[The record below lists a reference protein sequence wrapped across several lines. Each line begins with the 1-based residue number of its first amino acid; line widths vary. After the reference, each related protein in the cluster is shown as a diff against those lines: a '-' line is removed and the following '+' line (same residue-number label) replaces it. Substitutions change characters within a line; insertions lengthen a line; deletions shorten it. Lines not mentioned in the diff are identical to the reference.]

1 MLDNDMIEF
10 LTYRNAMKSN
20 YRKGVHALR
29 CILNNRKQ
37 AETFAGSLGG
47 VSLVLGVSQPDGN
60 SEALRALLEGSAV
73 IDQATLTWL
82 KNWWPEQC
90 GSWDTLAAD
99 QGRCN
104 AIATDPFL
112 WERVGA
118 SPVGAGKILAGLV
131 GQDSRNFAAMQA
143 VASSAT
149 AMQAVAS
156 SATAMQA
163 VASSATAMQAV
174 ASSATAMQAVASSAT
189 AMQAVAVSPVAIA
202 AIYRSDVA
210 LSAVDSE
217 VSAAATFYGADSVAM
232 GKAVVILAG
241 LDPAGYADMSAVAAS
256 ATAMSAVAA
265 SATAMSAV
273 AASAT
278 AMSAVA
284 ASATAMSAVAAS
296 ATAMSAVAASATAMS
311 AVAASAT
318 AMSAVAANYVA
329 LVALYSNAEA
339 LSIAQGTTVG
349 AAALA
354 GAGSVATGKAA
365 VKLAGLDPDD
375 FADMAAVAAS
385 STAMAAVAASSTAM
399 AAVAASSTAM
409 AAVAA
414 SSTAMA
420 AVAASSTA
428 MAAVA
433 ASSTAMAAVAASAT
447 ARSALN
453 GASVARQALK
463 ASPLATELS
472 LVSSQG
478 QYWNNPGTK
487 AMKGLILATKAGNS
501 DNAFSITKIDSTST
515 GAGQN
520 TRNAAT
526 SGSTGYLDWYENY
539 PNYAWVMN
547 SITYYAYYTTTK
559 IKYIPC

>member
-99 QGRCN
+99 QGRCST
-104 AIATDPFL
+104 IATDPFL
-112 WERVGA
+112 WERVGV

-131 GQDSRNFAAMQA
+131 GQDSRNFA
-143 VASSAT
+143 
-149 AMQAVAS
+149 
-156 SATAMQA
+156 
-163 VASSATAMQAV
+163 
-174 ASSATAMQAVASSAT
+174 AMQAVASSAT

-265 SATAMSAV
+265 
-273 AASAT
+273 
-278 AMSAVA
+278 
-284 ASATAMSAVAAS
+284 
-296 ATAMSAVAASATAMS
+296 
-311 AVAASAT
+311 
-318 AMSAVAANYVA
+318 NYVA

-339 LSIAQGTTVG
+339 LSIAQGTKVG

-375 FADMAAVAAS
+375 FAD
-385 STAMAAVAASSTAM
+385 
-399 AAVAASSTAM
+399 
-409 AAVAA
+409 
-414 SSTAMA
+414 
-420 AVAASSTA
+420 

-478 QYWNNPGTK
+478 QYWDNPGTK

-501 DNAFSITKIDSTST
+501 DNTFSITKIDNTST
-515 GAGQN
+515 GASKQD
-520 TRNAAT
+520 RNAAV
-526 SGSTGYLDWYENY
+526 SGTTGYLDWYEKY
-539 PNYAWVMN
+539 PNYAWVTN

-559 IKYIPC
+559 VKYIPC

>member
-99 QGRCN
+99 QGRCST
-104 AIATDPFL
+104 IATDPFL
-112 WERVGA
+112 WERVGV

-131 GQDSRNFAAMQA
+131 GQDSRNFA
-143 VASSAT
+143 
-149 AMQAVAS
+149 
-156 SATAMQA
+156 
-163 VASSATAMQAV
+163 
-174 ASSATAMQAVASSAT
+174 AMQAVASSAT

-265 SATAMSAV
+265 
-273 AASAT
+273 
-278 AMSAVA
+278 
-284 ASATAMSAVAAS
+284 
-296 ATAMSAVAASATAMS
+296 
-311 AVAASAT
+311 
-318 AMSAVAANYVA
+318 NYVA

-385 STAMAAVAASSTAM
+385 STAMAAVAAS
-399 AAVAASSTAM
+399 
-409 AAVAA
+409 
-414 SSTAMA
+414 
-420 AVAASSTA
+420 
-428 MAAVA
+428 
-433 ASSTAMAAVAASAT
+433 AT

-453 GASVARQALK
+453 GSSVARQALK

>member
-174 ASSATAMQAVASSAT
+174 A
-189 AMQAVAVSPVAIA
+189 VSPVAIA

-273 AASAT
+273 AA
-278 AMSAVA
+278 
-284 ASATAMSAVAAS
+284 
-296 ATAMSAVAASATAMS
+296 
-311 AVAASAT
+311 
-318 AMSAVAANYVA
+318 NYVA

-375 FADMAAVAAS
+375 FAD
-385 STAMAAVAASSTAM
+385 
-399 AAVAASSTAM
+399 
-409 AAVAA
+409 
-414 SSTAMA
+414 
-420 AVAASSTA
+420 

>member
-99 QGRCN
+99 QGRCST
-104 AIATDPFL
+104 IATDPFL
-112 WERVGA
+112 WERVGV

-131 GQDSRNFAAMQA
+131 GQDSRNFA
-143 VASSAT
+143 
-149 AMQAVAS
+149 
-156 SATAMQA
+156 
-163 VASSATAMQAV
+163 AMQAV

-273 AASAT
+273 AA
-278 AMSAVA
+278 
-284 ASATAMSAVAAS
+284 
-296 ATAMSAVAASATAMS
+296 
-311 AVAASAT
+311 
-318 AMSAVAANYVA
+318 NYVA

-339 LSIAQGTTVG
+339 LSTAQGTTVG

-385 STAMAAVAASSTAM
+385 STAMAAVAAS
-399 AAVAASSTAM
+399 
-409 AAVAA
+409 
-414 SSTAMA
+414 
-420 AVAASSTA
+420 
-428 MAAVA
+428 
-433 ASSTAMAAVAASAT
+433 AT

-478 QYWNNPGTK
+478 QYWDNPGTK
-487 AMKGLILATKAGNS
+487 AMKGLILATKAGDS

-515 GAGQN
+515 GASQN

>member
-82 KNWWPEQC
+82 RNWWPEQC

-99 QGRCN
+99 QGRCST
-104 AIATDPFL
+104 IATDPFL
-112 WERVGA
+112 WERVGV

-163 VASSATAMQAV
+163 VAA
-174 ASSATAMQAVASSAT
+174 
-189 AMQAVAVSPVAIA
+189 SPVAIA

-241 LDPAGYADMSAVAAS
+241 LDPAGYAD
-256 ATAMSAVAA
+256 
-265 SATAMSAV
+265 
-273 AASAT
+273 
-278 AMSAVA
+278 
-284 ASATAMSAVAAS
+284 
-296 ATAMSAVAASATAMS
+296 MS

-385 STAMAAVAASSTAM
+385 STAMAAVAAS
-399 AAVAASSTAM
+399 
-409 AAVAA
+409 
-414 SSTAMA
+414 
-420 AVAASSTA
+420 
-428 MAAVA
+428 
-433 ASSTAMAAVAASAT
+433 AT
-447 ARSALN
+447 ARSALD
-453 GASVARQALK
+453 GSSVARQALK
-463 ASPLATELS
+463 ASPLATEIS

-478 QYWNNPGTK
+478 QYWDNPGTK

-515 GAGQN
+515 GASQN
-520 TRNAAT
+520 TRNAAK

>member
-99 QGRCN
+99 QGRCST
-104 AIATDPFL
+104 IATDPFL
-112 WERVGA
+112 WERVGV

-131 GQDSRNFAAMQA
+131 GQDSRNFA
-143 VASSAT
+143 
-149 AMQAVAS
+149 
-156 SATAMQA
+156 
-163 VASSATAMQAV
+163 
-174 ASSATAMQAVASSAT
+174 AMQAVASSAT

-265 SATAMSAV
+265 
-273 AASAT
+273 
-278 AMSAVA
+278 
-284 ASATAMSAVAAS
+284 
-296 ATAMSAVAASATAMS
+296 
-311 AVAASAT
+311 
-318 AMSAVAANYVA
+318 NYVA
-329 LVALYSNAEA
+329 LAALYSNAEA

-385 STAMAAVAASSTAM
+385 STAMAAVAAS
-399 AAVAASSTAM
+399 
-409 AAVAA
+409 
-414 SSTAMA
+414 
-420 AVAASSTA
+420 
-428 MAAVA
+428 
-433 ASSTAMAAVAASAT
+433 AT

-453 GASVARQALK
+453 GSSVARQALK

-478 QYWNNPGTK
+478 QYWDNPGTK

>member
-1 MLDNDMIEF
+1 
-10 LTYRNAMKSN
+10 
-20 YRKGVHALR
+20 
-29 CILNNRKQ
+29 
-37 AETFAGSLGG
+37 
-47 VSLVLGVSQPDGN
+47 
-60 SEALRALLEGSAV
+60 
-73 IDQATLTWL
+73 
-82 KNWWPEQC
+82 
-90 GSWDTLAAD
+90 
-99 QGRCN
+99 
-104 AIATDPFL
+104 
-112 WERVGA
+112 
-118 SPVGAGKILAGLV
+118 
-131 GQDSRNFAAMQA
+131 MQA

-149 AMQAVAS
+149 AMQAVA
-156 SATAMQA
+156 A
-163 VASSATAMQAV
+163 
-174 ASSATAMQAVASSAT
+174 
-189 AMQAVAVSPVAIA
+189 SPVAIA

-265 SATAMSAV
+265 
-273 AASAT
+273 
-278 AMSAVA
+278 
-284 ASATAMSAVAAS
+284 
-296 ATAMSAVAASATAMS
+296 
-311 AVAASAT
+311 
-318 AMSAVAANYVA
+318 NYVA
-329 LVALYSNAEA
+329 LAALYSNAEA

-385 STAMAAVAASSTAM
+385 STAMAAVAAS
-399 AAVAASSTAM
+399 
-409 AAVAA
+409 
-414 SSTAMA
+414 
-420 AVAASSTA
+420 
-428 MAAVA
+428 
-433 ASSTAMAAVAASAT
+433 AT

-453 GASVARQALK
+453 GSSVARQALK

>member
-112 WERVGA
+112 WERVGV

-143 VASSAT
+143 VASSTT

-156 SATAMQA
+156 ST
-163 VASSATAMQAV
+163 
-174 ASSATAMQAVASSAT
+174 T

-241 LDPAGYADMSAVAAS
+241 LDPAGYAD
-256 ATAMSAVAA
+256 
-265 SATAMSAV
+265 
-273 AASAT
+273 
-278 AMSAVA
+278 
-284 ASATAMSAVAAS
+284 
-296 ATAMSAVAASATAMS
+296 MS

-385 STAMAAVAASSTAM
+385 STAMAAVAAS
-399 AAVAASSTAM
+399 
-409 AAVAA
+409 
-414 SSTAMA
+414 
-420 AVAASSTA
+420 
-428 MAAVA
+428 
-433 ASSTAMAAVAASAT
+433 AT

-478 QYWNNPGTK
+478 QYWDNPGTK

-515 GAGQN
+515 GASQN

>member
-47 VSLVLGVSQPDGN
+47 VSVVLGVSQPDGN
-60 SEALRALLEGSAV
+60 SEALRALLEGSTV

-99 QGRCN
+99 QGRCST
-104 AIATDPFL
+104 IATDPFL
-112 WERVGA
+112 WERVGV

-131 GQDSRNFAAMQA
+131 GQDSHNFAAMQA

-163 VASSATAMQAV
+163 VAA
-174 ASSATAMQAVASSAT
+174 
-189 AMQAVAVSPVAIA
+189 SPVAIA

-284 ASATAMSAVAAS
+284 A
-296 ATAMSAVAASATAMS
+296 
-311 AVAASAT
+311 
-318 AMSAVAANYVA
+318 NYVA
-329 LVALYSNAEA
+329 LAALYSNAEA
-339 LSIAQGTTVG
+339 LSTAQGTTVG

-385 STAMAAVAASSTAM
+385 STAMAAVAAS
-399 AAVAASSTAM
+399 
-409 AAVAA
+409 
-414 SSTAMA
+414 
-420 AVAASSTA
+420 
-428 MAAVA
+428 
-433 ASSTAMAAVAASAT
+433 AT

-453 GASVARQALK
+453 GSSVARQALK

-478 QYWNNPGTK
+478 QYWDNPGTK

-515 GAGQN
+515 GASQN
-520 TRNAAT
+520 TRNAAA
-526 SGSTGYLDWYENY
+526 SGSTGYLDWYEKY

>member
-47 VSLVLGVSQPDGN
+47 VSVVLGVSQPDGN

-99 QGRCN
+99 QGRCST
-104 AIATDPFL
+104 IATDPFL
-112 WERVGA
+112 WERVGV

-131 GQDSRNFAAMQA
+131 GQDSRNFA
-143 VASSAT
+143 
-149 AMQAVAS
+149 
-156 SATAMQA
+156 
-163 VASSATAMQAV
+163 
-174 ASSATAMQAVASSAT
+174 AMQAVASSAT

-265 SATAMSAV
+265 
-273 AASAT
+273 
-278 AMSAVA
+278 
-284 ASATAMSAVAAS
+284 
-296 ATAMSAVAASATAMS
+296 
-311 AVAASAT
+311 
-318 AMSAVAANYVA
+318 NYVA

-385 STAMAAVAASSTAM
+385 STAMAAVAAS
-399 AAVAASSTAM
+399 
-409 AAVAA
+409 
-414 SSTAMA
+414 
-420 AVAASSTA
+420 
-428 MAAVA
+428 
-433 ASSTAMAAVAASAT
+433 AT

-478 QYWNNPGTK
+478 QYWDNPGTK

>member
-47 VSLVLGVSQPDGN
+47 VSVVLGVSQPDGN

-82 KNWWPEQC
+82 GNWWPEQC
-90 GSWDTLAAD
+90 DSWDTVAAD

-104 AIATDPFL
+104 TIATDKLL
-112 WERVGA
+112 WRGVGA

-131 GQDSRNFAAMQA
+131 GQDSHNFAAMQA

-149 AMQAVAS
+149 AMQAVA
-156 SATAMQA
+156 A
-163 VASSATAMQAV
+163 
-174 ASSATAMQAVASSAT
+174 
-189 AMQAVAVSPVAIA
+189 SPVAIA

-265 SATAMSAV
+265 
-273 AASAT
+273 
-278 AMSAVA
+278 
-284 ASATAMSAVAAS
+284 
-296 ATAMSAVAASATAMS
+296 
-311 AVAASAT
+311 
-318 AMSAVAANYVA
+318 NYVA

-339 LSIAQGTTVG
+339 LSTAQGTTVG

-365 VKLAGLDPDD
+365 AKLAGLDPDD

-385 STAMAAVAASSTAM
+385 STAMAAVAAS
-399 AAVAASSTAM
+399 
-409 AAVAA
+409 
-414 SSTAMA
+414 
-420 AVAASSTA
+420 
-428 MAAVA
+428 
-433 ASSTAMAAVAASAT
+433 AT

-453 GASVARQALK
+453 GSSVARQALK

-478 QYWNNPGTK
+478 QYWDNPGTK

-515 GAGQN
+515 GASQN

>member
-99 QGRCN
+99 QGRCST
-104 AIATDPFL
+104 IATDPFL

-131 GQDSRNFAAMQA
+131 GQDSRNFA
-143 VASSAT
+143 
-149 AMQAVAS
+149 
-156 SATAMQA
+156 
-163 VASSATAMQAV
+163 
-174 ASSATAMQAVASSAT
+174 AMQAVASSAT

-265 SATAMSAV
+265 
-273 AASAT
+273 
-278 AMSAVA
+278 
-284 ASATAMSAVAAS
+284 
-296 ATAMSAVAASATAMS
+296 
-311 AVAASAT
+311 
-318 AMSAVAANYVA
+318 NYVA

-339 LSIAQGTTVG
+339 LSTAQGTTVG

-385 STAMAAVAASSTAM
+385 STAMAAVAAS
-399 AAVAASSTAM
+399 
-409 AAVAA
+409 
-414 SSTAMA
+414 
-420 AVAASSTA
+420 
-428 MAAVA
+428 
-433 ASSTAMAAVAASAT
+433 AT
-447 ARSALN
+447 ARSAIA
-453 GASVARQALK
+453 GSSAAREELK
-463 ASPLATELS
+463 KSPLIVEKTGIIPS
-472 LVSSQG
+472 GST
-478 QYWNNPGTK
+478 YWNSTGITLTSI
-487 AMKGLILATKAGNS
+487 KGVLIATSAGNS
-501 DNAFSITKIDSTST
+501 DNALTILAIDDATLT
-515 GAGQN
+515 TDEQ
-520 TRNAAT
+520 TRNAAPKNN
-526 SGSTGYLDWYENY
+526 SGYLSWIDSQ
-539 PNYAWVMN
+539 PNYLWVRQKIRMA
-547 SITYYAYYTTTK
+547 AYYTSTK
-559 IKYIPC
+559 VKYIPC

>member
-99 QGRCN
+99 QGRCST
-104 AIATDPFL
+104 IATDPFL
-112 WERVGA
+112 WERVGV

-131 GQDSRNFAAMQA
+131 GQDSRNFA
-143 VASSAT
+143 
-149 AMQAVAS
+149 
-156 SATAMQA
+156 
-163 VASSATAMQAV
+163 AMQAV

-241 LDPAGYADMSAVAAS
+241 LDPAGYAD
-256 ATAMSAVAA
+256 
-265 SATAMSAV
+265 
-273 AASAT
+273 
-278 AMSAVA
+278 
-284 ASATAMSAVAAS
+284 
-296 ATAMSAVAASATAMS
+296 MS

-414 SSTAMA
+414 S
-420 AVAASSTA
+420 
-428 MAAVA
+428 
-433 ASSTAMAAVAASAT
+433 AT
-447 ARSALN
+447 ARSAIA
-453 GASVARQALK
+453 GSSAAREELK
-463 ASPLATELS
+463 KSPLIVEKTGIIPS
-472 LVSSQG
+472 GST
-478 QYWNNPGTK
+478 YWNSTGITLTSI
-487 AMKGLILATKAGNS
+487 KGVLIATSAGNS
-501 DNAFSITKIDSTST
+501 DNALTILAIDDATLT
-515 GAGQN
+515 TDEQ
-520 TRNAAT
+520 TRNAAPKN
-526 SGSTGYLDWYENY
+526 SSGYLSWIDSQ
-539 PNYAWVMN
+539 PNYLWVRQKIRMA
-547 SITYYAYYTTTK
+547 AYYTSTK
-559 IKYIPC
+559 VKYIPC

>member
-99 QGRCN
+99 QGRCST
-104 AIATDPFL
+104 IATDPFL
-112 WERVGA
+112 WERVGV

-143 VASSAT
+143 VAA
-149 AMQAVAS
+149 
-156 SATAMQA
+156 
-163 VASSATAMQAV
+163 
-174 ASSATAMQAVASSAT
+174 
-189 AMQAVAVSPVAIA
+189 SPVAIA

-241 LDPAGYADMSAVAAS
+241 LDPAGYADMSAVAA
-256 ATAMSAVAA
+256 
-265 SATAMSAV
+265 
-273 AASAT
+273 
-278 AMSAVA
+278 
-284 ASATAMSAVAAS
+284 
-296 ATAMSAVAASATAMS
+296 
-311 AVAASAT
+311 
-318 AMSAVAANYVA
+318 NYVA

-339 LSIAQGTTVG
+339 LSTAQGTTVG

-385 STAMAAVAASSTAM
+385 STAMAAVAAS
-399 AAVAASSTAM
+399 
-409 AAVAA
+409 
-414 SSTAMA
+414 
-420 AVAASSTA
+420 
-428 MAAVA
+428 
-433 ASSTAMAAVAASAT
+433 AT
-447 ARSALN
+447 ARSTLN

-463 ASPLATELS
+463 ASPLVTELS

-478 QYWNNPGTK
+478 QYWDNPGTK

-515 GAGQN
+515 GASQN

>member
-47 VSLVLGVSQPDGN
+47 VSVVLGVSQPDGN

-99 QGRCN
+99 QGRCS

-112 WERVGA
+112 WERVGV

-131 GQDSRNFAAMQA
+131 GQDSQNFAAMQA

-149 AMQAVAS
+149 AMQAVA
-156 SATAMQA
+156 T
-163 VASSATAMQAV
+163 
-174 ASSATAMQAVASSAT
+174 
-189 AMQAVAVSPVAIA
+189 SPVAIA

-265 SATAMSAV
+265 
-273 AASAT
+273 
-278 AMSAVA
+278 
-284 ASATAMSAVAAS
+284 
-296 ATAMSAVAASATAMS
+296 
-311 AVAASAT
+311 
-318 AMSAVAANYVA
+318 NYVA
-329 LVALYSNAEA
+329 LAALYSNAEA
-339 LSIAQGTTVG
+339 LSTAQGTTVG

-385 STAMAAVAASSTAM
+385 STAMAAVAAS
-399 AAVAASSTAM
+399 
-409 AAVAA
+409 
-414 SSTAMA
+414 
-420 AVAASSTA
+420 
-428 MAAVA
+428 
-433 ASSTAMAAVAASAT
+433 AT

-478 QYWNNPGTK
+478 QYWDNPGTK

>member
-99 QGRCN
+99 QGRCST
-104 AIATDPFL
+104 IATDPFL
-112 WERVGA
+112 WERVGV

-131 GQDSRNFAAMQA
+131 GQDSRNFA
-143 VASSAT
+143 
-149 AMQAVAS
+149 
-156 SATAMQA
+156 AMQA

-265 SATAMSAV
+265 
-273 AASAT
+273 
-278 AMSAVA
+278 
-284 ASATAMSAVAAS
+284 
-296 ATAMSAVAASATAMS
+296 
-311 AVAASAT
+311 
-318 AMSAVAANYVA
+318 NYVA

-399 AAVAASSTAM
+399 AAVAAS
-409 AAVAA
+409 
-414 SSTAMA
+414 
-420 AVAASSTA
+420 
-428 MAAVA
+428 
-433 ASSTAMAAVAASAT
+433 AT

-478 QYWNNPGTK
+478 QYWDNPGTK

-515 GAGQN
+515 GASQN
-520 TRNAAT
+520 TRNAAK

-539 PNYAWVMN
+539 PTYAWAMN

>member
-99 QGRCN
+99 QGRCST
-104 AIATDPFL
+104 IATDLFL
-112 WERVGA
+112 WERVGV

-131 GQDSRNFAAMQA
+131 GQDSRNFA
-143 VASSAT
+143 
-149 AMQAVAS
+149 
-156 SATAMQA
+156 
-163 VASSATAMQAV
+163 
-174 ASSATAMQAVASSAT
+174 AMQAVASSAT

-241 LDPAGYADMSAVAAS
+241 LDPAGYAD
-256 ATAMSAVAA
+256 
-265 SATAMSAV
+265 
-273 AASAT
+273 
-278 AMSAVA
+278 
-284 ASATAMSAVAAS
+284 
-296 ATAMSAVAASATAMS
+296 MS

-399 AAVAASSTAM
+399 AAVAAS
-409 AAVAA
+409 
-414 SSTAMA
+414 
-420 AVAASSTA
+420 
-428 MAAVA
+428 
-433 ASSTAMAAVAASAT
+433 AT

-453 GASVARQALK
+453 GSSVARQALK

-478 QYWNNPGTK
+478 QYWDNPGTK

>member
-47 VSLVLGVSQPDGN
+47 VSVVLGVSQPDGN

-82 KNWWPEQC
+82 KNWWPEEC

-99 QGRCN
+99 QGRCST
-104 AIATDPFL
+104 IATDPFL
-112 WERVGA
+112 WERVGV

-131 GQDSRNFAAMQA
+131 GQDSHNFAAMQA

-149 AMQAVAS
+149 AMQAVA
-156 SATAMQA
+156 A
-163 VASSATAMQAV
+163 
-174 ASSATAMQAVASSAT
+174 
-189 AMQAVAVSPVAIA
+189 SPVAIA

-265 SATAMSAV
+265 
-273 AASAT
+273 
-278 AMSAVA
+278 
-284 ASATAMSAVAAS
+284 
-296 ATAMSAVAASATAMS
+296 
-311 AVAASAT
+311 
-318 AMSAVAANYVA
+318 NYVA
-329 LVALYSNAEA
+329 LAALYSNAEA
-339 LSIAQGTTVG
+339 LSTAQGTTVG

-385 STAMAAVAASSTAM
+385 STAMAAVAASTTALDVLYAKKKRM
-399 AAVAASSTAM
+399 SGGGKS
-409 AAVAA
+409 
-414 SSTAMA
+414 
-420 AVAASSTA
+420 
-428 MAAVA
+428 
-433 ASSTAMAAVAASAT
+433 
-447 ARSALN
+447 
-453 GASVARQALK
+453 
-463 ASPLATELS
+463 LS
-472 LVSSQG
+472 G
-478 QYWNNPGTK
+478 K
-487 AMKGLILATKAGNS
+487 FIILEISNQ
-501 DNAFSITKIDSTST
+501 NAFNVGKY
-515 GAGQN
+515 GY
-520 TRNAAT
+520 AT
-526 SGSTGYLDWYENY
+526 LSDGSQPDWGNY
-539 PNYAWVMN
+539 
-547 SITYYAYYTTTK
+547 IGKYAYFKQYKMYAT
-559 IKYIPC
+559 YIRNDTDSDDWIDYFQVS

>member
-47 VSLVLGVSQPDGN
+47 VSVVLGVSQPDGN
-60 SEALRALLEGSAV
+60 SEALRALLESSTV
-73 IDQATLTWL
+73 IDQAALTWL
-82 KNWWPEQC
+82 GNWWPEQC
-90 GSWDTLAAD
+90 DSWDTVAAD

-104 AIATDPFL
+104 TIATDKLL
-112 WERVGA
+112 WRGVGA

-131 GQDSRNFAAMQA
+131 GQDSHNFAAMQA

-149 AMQAVAS
+149 AMQAVA
-156 SATAMQA
+156 A
-163 VASSATAMQAV
+163 
-174 ASSATAMQAVASSAT
+174 
-189 AMQAVAVSPVAIA
+189 SPVAIA

-265 SATAMSAV
+265 
-273 AASAT
+273 
-278 AMSAVA
+278 
-284 ASATAMSAVAAS
+284 
-296 ATAMSAVAASATAMS
+296 
-311 AVAASAT
+311 
-318 AMSAVAANYVA
+318 NYVA

-339 LSIAQGTTVG
+339 LSTAQGTTVG

-385 STAMAAVAASSTAM
+385 STAMAAVAAS
-399 AAVAASSTAM
+399 
-409 AAVAA
+409 
-414 SSTAMA
+414 
-420 AVAASSTA
+420 
-428 MAAVA
+428 
-433 ASSTAMAAVAASAT
+433 AT

-478 QYWNNPGTK
+478 QYWDNPGTK

-515 GAGQN
+515 GADKN

>member
-99 QGRCN
+99 QGRCST
-104 AIATDPFL
+104 IATDPFL
-112 WERVGA
+112 WERVGV

-149 AMQAVAS
+149 AMQAVA
-156 SATAMQA
+156 A
-163 VASSATAMQAV
+163 
-174 ASSATAMQAVASSAT
+174 
-189 AMQAVAVSPVAIA
+189 SPVAIA

-265 SATAMSAV
+265 
-273 AASAT
+273 
-278 AMSAVA
+278 
-284 ASATAMSAVAAS
+284 
-296 ATAMSAVAASATAMS
+296 
-311 AVAASAT
+311 
-318 AMSAVAANYVA
+318 NYVA

-339 LSIAQGTTVG
+339 LSTAQGTTVG

-385 STAMAAVAASSTAM
+385 STAMAAVAAS
-399 AAVAASSTAM
+399 
-409 AAVAA
+409 
-414 SSTAMA
+414 
-420 AVAASSTA
+420 
-428 MAAVA
+428 
-433 ASSTAMAAVAASAT
+433 AT

-453 GASVARQALK
+453 GSSVARQALK

-478 QYWNNPGTK
+478 QYWDNPGTK

-515 GAGQN
+515 GASQN

>member
-99 QGRCN
+99 QGRCST
-104 AIATDPFL
+104 IATDPFL
-112 WERVGA
+112 WERVGV

-131 GQDSRNFAAMQA
+131 GQDSRNFA
-143 VASSAT
+143 
-149 AMQAVAS
+149 
-156 SATAMQA
+156 
-163 VASSATAMQAV
+163 
-174 ASSATAMQAVASSAT
+174 AMQAVASSAT

-241 LDPAGYADMSAVAAS
+241 LDPAGYADMSAVAA
-256 ATAMSAVAA
+256 
-265 SATAMSAV
+265 
-273 AASAT
+273 
-278 AMSAVA
+278 
-284 ASATAMSAVAAS
+284 
-296 ATAMSAVAASATAMS
+296 
-311 AVAASAT
+311 
-318 AMSAVAANYVA
+318 NYVA

-375 FADMAAVAAS
+375 FVD
-385 STAMAAVAASSTAM
+385 
-399 AAVAASSTAM
+399 
-409 AAVAA
+409 
-414 SSTAMA
+414 
-420 AVAASSTA
+420 

-453 GASVARQALK
+453 GSSVAREKLK
-463 ASPLATELS
+463 ASPLATEVS

-478 QYWNNPGTK
+478 QYWDSPGTK
-487 AMKGLILATKAGNS
+487 AMKGLILATKVGNS
-501 DNAFSITKIDSTST
+501 DNAFSITKIDNTST
-515 GAGQN
+515 GAGQRD
-520 TRNAAT
+520 RNAAV
-526 SGSTGYLDWYENY
+526 SGTTGYLDWYEKY
-539 PNYAWVMN
+539 PNYAWVTN

-559 IKYIPC
+559 VKYIPC

>member
-82 KNWWPEQC
+82 RNWWPEQC

-112 WERVGA
+112 WERVGV

-131 GQDSRNFAAMQA
+131 GQDSRNFA
-143 VASSAT
+143 
-149 AMQAVAS
+149 
-156 SATAMQA
+156 
-163 VASSATAMQAV
+163 
-174 ASSATAMQAVASSAT
+174 AMQAVASSAT

-241 LDPAGYADMSAVAAS
+241 LDPAGYADMSAVAA
-256 ATAMSAVAA
+256 
-265 SATAMSAV
+265 
-273 AASAT
+273 
-278 AMSAVA
+278 
-284 ASATAMSAVAAS
+284 
-296 ATAMSAVAASATAMS
+296 
-311 AVAASAT
+311 
-318 AMSAVAANYVA
+318 NYVA

-339 LSIAQGTTVG
+339 LSTAQGTTVG

-385 STAMAAVAASSTAM
+385 STAMAAVAAS
-399 AAVAASSTAM
+399 
-409 AAVAA
+409 
-414 SSTAMA
+414 
-420 AVAASSTA
+420 
-428 MAAVA
+428 
-433 ASSTAMAAVAASAT
+433 AT

-453 GASVARQALK
+453 GSSVARQALK

-478 QYWNNPGTK
+478 QYWDNPGTK

>member
-47 VSLVLGVSQPDGN
+47 VSVVLGVSQPDGN

-99 QGRCN
+99 QGRCST
-104 AIATDPFL
+104 IATDPFL
-112 WERVGA
+112 WERVGV

-131 GQDSRNFAAMQA
+131 GQDSRNFA
-143 VASSAT
+143 
-149 AMQAVAS
+149 
-156 SATAMQA
+156 
-163 VASSATAMQAV
+163 
-174 ASSATAMQAVASSAT
+174 AMQAVASSAT

-241 LDPAGYADMSAVAAS
+241 LDPAGYAD
-256 ATAMSAVAA
+256 
-265 SATAMSAV
+265 
-273 AASAT
+273 
-278 AMSAVA
+278 
-284 ASATAMSAVAAS
+284 
-296 ATAMSAVAASATAMS
+296 MSAVAASATAMS

-399 AAVAASSTAM
+399 AAVAAS
-409 AAVAA
+409 
-414 SSTAMA
+414 
-420 AVAASSTA
+420 
-428 MAAVA
+428 
-433 ASSTAMAAVAASAT
+433 AT

-478 QYWNNPGTK
+478 QYWDNPGTK

>member
-82 KNWWPEQC
+82 RNWWPEQC

-99 QGRCN
+99 QGRCST
-104 AIATDPFL
+104 IATDPFL
-112 WERVGA
+112 WERVGV

-131 GQDSRNFAAMQA
+131 GQDSRNFA
-143 VASSAT
+143 
-149 AMQAVAS
+149 
-156 SATAMQA
+156 
-163 VASSATAMQAV
+163 
-174 ASSATAMQAVASSAT
+174 AMQAVASSAT

-241 LDPAGYADMSAVAAS
+241 LDPAGYAD
-256 ATAMSAVAA
+256 
-265 SATAMSAV
+265 
-273 AASAT
+273 
-278 AMSAVA
+278 
-284 ASATAMSAVAAS
+284 
-296 ATAMSAVAASATAMS
+296 MS

-399 AAVAASSTAM
+399 AAVAAS
-409 AAVAA
+409 
-414 SSTAMA
+414 
-420 AVAASSTA
+420 
-428 MAAVA
+428 
-433 ASSTAMAAVAASAT
+433 AT
-447 ARSALN
+447 ARSAIA
-453 GASVARQALK
+453 GSSAAREELK
-463 ASPLATELS
+463 KSPLIVEKTGIIPS
-472 LVSSQG
+472 GST
-478 QYWNNPGTK
+478 YWNSTGITLTSI
-487 AMKGLILATKAGNS
+487 KGVLIATSAGNS
-501 DNAFSITKIDSTST
+501 DNALTILAIDDATLT
-515 GAGQN
+515 TDEQ
-520 TRNAAT
+520 TRNAAPKN
-526 SGSTGYLDWYENY
+526 SSGYLSWIDSQ
-539 PNYAWVMN
+539 PNYLWVRQKIRMA
-547 SITYYAYYTTTK
+547 AYYTSTK
-559 IKYIPC
+559 VKYIPC

>member
-112 WERVGA
+112 WERVGV

-131 GQDSRNFAAMQA
+131 GQDSRNFA
-143 VASSAT
+143 

-265 SATAMSAV
+265 
-273 AASAT
+273 
-278 AMSAVA
+278 
-284 ASATAMSAVAAS
+284 
-296 ATAMSAVAASATAMS
+296 
-311 AVAASAT
+311 
-318 AMSAVAANYVA
+318 NYVA

-339 LSIAQGTTVG
+339 LSTAQGTTVG

-385 STAMAAVAASSTAM
+385 STAMAAVAAS
-399 AAVAASSTAM
+399 
-409 AAVAA
+409 
-414 SSTAMA
+414 
-420 AVAASSTA
+420 
-428 MAAVA
+428 
-433 ASSTAMAAVAASAT
+433 AT

-453 GASVARQALK
+453 GSSVARQALK

>member
-82 KNWWPEQC
+82 KNWWPEEC

-99 QGRCN
+99 QGRCST
-104 AIATDPFL
+104 IATDPFL

-149 AMQAVAS
+149 AMQAVA
-156 SATAMQA
+156 A
-163 VASSATAMQAV
+163 
-174 ASSATAMQAVASSAT
+174 
-189 AMQAVAVSPVAIA
+189 SPVAIA

-217 VSAAATFYGADSVAM
+217 VSAAAAFYGADSVAI

-265 SATAMSAV
+265 
-273 AASAT
+273 
-278 AMSAVA
+278 
-284 ASATAMSAVAAS
+284 
-296 ATAMSAVAASATAMS
+296 
-311 AVAASAT
+311 
-318 AMSAVAANYVA
+318 NYVA
-329 LVALYSNAEA
+329 LAALYSNAEA
-339 LSIAQGTTVG
+339 LSTAQGTTVG

-385 STAMAAVAASSTAM
+385 STAMAAVAAS
-399 AAVAASSTAM
+399 
-409 AAVAA
+409 
-414 SSTAMA
+414 
-420 AVAASSTA
+420 
-428 MAAVA
+428 
-433 ASSTAMAAVAASAT
+433 AT

-453 GASVARQALK
+453 GSSAARQALK

-478 QYWNNPGTK
+478 QYWDNPGTK

-515 GAGQN
+515 GASQN
-520 TRNAAT
+520 TRNAAK

>member
-149 AMQAVAS
+149 AMQAVA
-156 SATAMQA
+156 
-163 VASSATAMQAV
+163 
-174 ASSATAMQAVASSAT
+174 
-189 AMQAVAVSPVAIA
+189 VSPVAIA

-217 VSAAATFYGADSVAM
+217 ASAAATFYGADSVAI

-241 LDPAGYADMSAVAAS
+241 LDPAGYAD
-256 ATAMSAVAA
+256 
-265 SATAMSAV
+265 
-273 AASAT
+273 
-278 AMSAVA
+278 
-284 ASATAMSAVAAS
+284 
-296 ATAMSAVAASATAMS
+296 MS

-385 STAMAAVAASSTAM
+385 STAMAAVAAS
-399 AAVAASSTAM
+399 
-409 AAVAA
+409 
-414 SSTAMA
+414 
-420 AVAASSTA
+420 
-428 MAAVA
+428 
-433 ASSTAMAAVAASAT
+433 AT

-478 QYWNNPGTK
+478 QYWDNPGTK

-515 GAGQN
+515 GASQN

-547 SITYYAYYTTTK
+547 NITYYAYYTTTK

>member
-47 VSLVLGVSQPDGN
+47 VSVVLGVSQPDGN

-99 QGRCN
+99 QDRCN
-104 AIATDPFL
+104 TIATDPFL
-112 WERVGA
+112 WERVGV

-131 GQDSRNFAAMQA
+131 GQDSRNFA
-143 VASSAT
+143 
-149 AMQAVAS
+149 
-156 SATAMQA
+156 
-163 VASSATAMQAV
+163 
-174 ASSATAMQAVASSAT
+174 AMQAVASSAT

-265 SATAMSAV
+265 
-273 AASAT
+273 
-278 AMSAVA
+278 
-284 ASATAMSAVAAS
+284 
-296 ATAMSAVAASATAMS
+296 
-311 AVAASAT
+311 
-318 AMSAVAANYVA
+318 NYVA
-329 LVALYSNAEA
+329 LVALYSNTEA

-385 STAMAAVAASSTAM
+385 STAMAAVAAS
-399 AAVAASSTAM
+399 
-409 AAVAA
+409 
-414 SSTAMA
+414 
-420 AVAASSTA
+420 
-428 MAAVA
+428 
-433 ASSTAMAAVAASAT
+433 AT

-453 GASVARQALK
+453 GSSVARQALK

-478 QYWNNPGTK
+478 QYWDNPGTK

>member
-99 QGRCN
+99 QGRCST
-104 AIATDPFL
+104 IATDPFL
-112 WERVGA
+112 WERVGV

-149 AMQAVAS
+149 AMQAVA
-156 SATAMQA
+156 A
-163 VASSATAMQAV
+163 
-174 ASSATAMQAVASSAT
+174 
-189 AMQAVAVSPVAIA
+189 SPVAIA

-241 LDPAGYADMSAVAAS
+241 LDPAGYAD
-256 ATAMSAVAA
+256 
-265 SATAMSAV
+265 
-273 AASAT
+273 
-278 AMSAVA
+278 
-284 ASATAMSAVAAS
+284 
-296 ATAMSAVAASATAMS
+296 MS

-385 STAMAAVAASSTAM
+385 STAMAAVAAS
-399 AAVAASSTAM
+399 
-409 AAVAA
+409 
-414 SSTAMA
+414 
-420 AVAASSTA
+420 
-428 MAAVA
+428 
-433 ASSTAMAAVAASAT
+433 AT

-478 QYWNNPGTK
+478 QYWDNPGTK

-515 GAGQN
+515 GARQN

>member
-99 QGRCN
+99 QGRCST
-104 AIATDPFL
+104 IATDPFL
-112 WERVGA
+112 WERVGV

-149 AMQAVAS
+149 AMQAVA
-156 SATAMQA
+156 A
-163 VASSATAMQAV
+163 
-174 ASSATAMQAVASSAT
+174 
-189 AMQAVAVSPVAIA
+189 SPVAIA

-265 SATAMSAV
+265 
-273 AASAT
+273 
-278 AMSAVA
+278 
-284 ASATAMSAVAAS
+284 
-296 ATAMSAVAASATAMS
+296 
-311 AVAASAT
+311 
-318 AMSAVAANYVA
+318 NYVA
-329 LVALYSNAEA
+329 LAALYSNAEA
-339 LSIAQGTTVG
+339 LSTAQGTTVG

-365 VKLAGLDPDD
+365 AKLAGLDPDD

-385 STAMAAVAASSTAM
+385 STAMAAVAAS
-399 AAVAASSTAM
+399 
-409 AAVAA
+409 
-414 SSTAMA
+414 
-420 AVAASSTA
+420 
-428 MAAVA
+428 
-433 ASSTAMAAVAASAT
+433 AT

-453 GASVARQALK
+453 GSGVARQALK

-478 QYWNNPGTK
+478 QYWDNPGTK
-487 AMKGLILATKAGNS
+487 AMKGLILATKAGNG

-515 GAGQN
+515 GASQN
-520 TRNAAT
+520 TRNAAA
-526 SGSTGYLDWYENY
+526 SGSTGYLDWYEKY

>member
-47 VSLVLGVSQPDGN
+47 VSVVLGVSQPDGN

-99 QGRCN
+99 QGRCST
-104 AIATDPFL
+104 IATDPFL
-112 WERVGA
+112 WERVGV

-131 GQDSRNFAAMQA
+131 GQDSHNFAAMQA

-149 AMQAVAS
+149 AMQAVA
-156 SATAMQA
+156 A
-163 VASSATAMQAV
+163 
-174 ASSATAMQAVASSAT
+174 
-189 AMQAVAVSPVAIA
+189 SPVAIA

-265 SATAMSAV
+265 
-273 AASAT
+273 
-278 AMSAVA
+278 
-284 ASATAMSAVAAS
+284 
-296 ATAMSAVAASATAMS
+296 
-311 AVAASAT
+311 
-318 AMSAVAANYVA
+318 NYVA

-339 LSIAQGTTVG
+339 LSTAQGTTVG

-385 STAMAAVAASSTAM
+385 STAMAAVAAS
-399 AAVAASSTAM
+399 
-409 AAVAA
+409 
-414 SSTAMA
+414 
-420 AVAASSTA
+420 
-428 MAAVA
+428 
-433 ASSTAMAAVAASAT
+433 AT

-453 GASVARQALK
+453 GSSVARQALK

-478 QYWNNPGTK
+478 QYWDNPGTK

-515 GAGQN
+515 GASQN

>member
-90 GSWDTLAAD
+90 DSWDTVAAD

-104 AIATDPFL
+104 TIATDKLL
-112 WERVGA
+112 WRGVGA

-131 GQDSRNFAAMQA
+131 GQDSHNFAAMQA

-149 AMQAVAS
+149 AMQAVA
-156 SATAMQA
+156 A
-163 VASSATAMQAV
+163 
-174 ASSATAMQAVASSAT
+174 
-189 AMQAVAVSPVAIA
+189 SPVAIA

-265 SATAMSAV
+265 
-273 AASAT
+273 
-278 AMSAVA
+278 
-284 ASATAMSAVAAS
+284 
-296 ATAMSAVAASATAMS
+296 
-311 AVAASAT
+311 
-318 AMSAVAANYVA
+318 NYVA
-329 LVALYSNAEA
+329 LAALYSNAEA
-339 LSIAQGTTVG
+339 LSTAQGTTVG

-385 STAMAAVAASSTAM
+385 STAMAAVAAS
-399 AAVAASSTAM
+399 
-409 AAVAA
+409 
-414 SSTAMA
+414 
-420 AVAASSTA
+420 
-428 MAAVA
+428 
-433 ASSTAMAAVAASAT
+433 AT

-453 GASVARQALK
+453 GSSAARQALK

-515 GAGQN
+515 GASQN

>member
-99 QGRCN
+99 QGRCST
-104 AIATDPFL
+104 IATDPFL
-112 WERVGA
+112 WERVGV

-131 GQDSRNFAAMQA
+131 GQDSRNFA
-143 VASSAT
+143 
-149 AMQAVAS
+149 
-156 SATAMQA
+156 
-163 VASSATAMQAV
+163 
-174 ASSATAMQAVASSAT
+174 AMQAVASSAT

-265 SATAMSAV
+265 
-273 AASAT
+273 
-278 AMSAVA
+278 
-284 ASATAMSAVAAS
+284 
-296 ATAMSAVAASATAMS
+296 
-311 AVAASAT
+311 
-318 AMSAVAANYVA
+318 NYVA
-329 LVALYSNAEA
+329 LVVLYSNAEA

-385 STAMAAVAASSTAM
+385 STAMAAVAAS
-399 AAVAASSTAM
+399 
-409 AAVAA
+409 
-414 SSTAMA
+414 
-420 AVAASSTA
+420 
-428 MAAVA
+428 
-433 ASSTAMAAVAASAT
+433 AT

-478 QYWNNPGTK
+478 QYWGNPGTK

>member
-47 VSLVLGVSQPDGN
+47 VSVVLGVSQPDGN

-99 QGRCN
+99 QGRCST
-104 AIATDPFL
+104 IATDPFL

-131 GQDSRNFAAMQA
+131 GQDSHNFA
-143 VASSAT
+143 
-149 AMQAVAS
+149 
-156 SATAMQA
+156 
-163 VASSATAMQAV
+163 
-174 ASSATAMQAVASSAT
+174 AMQAVASSAT

-217 VSAAATFYGADSVAM
+217 VSAAATFYGADSVAV

-265 SATAMSAV
+265 
-273 AASAT
+273 
-278 AMSAVA
+278 
-284 ASATAMSAVAAS
+284 
-296 ATAMSAVAASATAMS
+296 
-311 AVAASAT
+311 
-318 AMSAVAANYVA
+318 NYVA
-329 LVALYSNAEA
+329 LAALYSNAEA

-385 STAMAAVAASSTAM
+385 STAMAAVAAS
-399 AAVAASSTAM
+399 
-409 AAVAA
+409 
-414 SSTAMA
+414 
-420 AVAASSTA
+420 
-428 MAAVA
+428 
-433 ASSTAMAAVAASAT
+433 AT

-453 GASVARQALK
+453 GSSVARQALK

-478 QYWNNPGTK
+478 QYWDNPGTK

-515 GAGQN
+515 GASQN

>member
-90 GSWDTLAAD
+90 GNWDTLAAD
-99 QGRCN
+99 QGRCST
-104 AIATDPFL
+104 IATDPFL
-112 WERVGA
+112 WERVGV

-131 GQDSRNFAAMQA
+131 GQDSRNFA
-143 VASSAT
+143 
-149 AMQAVAS
+149 
-156 SATAMQA
+156 
-163 VASSATAMQAV
+163 
-174 ASSATAMQAVASSAT
+174 AMQAVASSAT

-265 SATAMSAV
+265 
-273 AASAT
+273 
-278 AMSAVA
+278 
-284 ASATAMSAVAAS
+284 
-296 ATAMSAVAASATAMS
+296 
-311 AVAASAT
+311 
-318 AMSAVAANYVA
+318 NYVA

-354 GAGSVATGKAA
+354 GAGSVATGKVA

-385 STAMAAVAASSTAM
+385 STAMAAVAAS
-399 AAVAASSTAM
+399 
-409 AAVAA
+409 
-414 SSTAMA
+414 
-420 AVAASSTA
+420 
-428 MAAVA
+428 
-433 ASSTAMAAVAASAT
+433 AT
-447 ARSALN
+447 ARSALD
-453 GASVARQALK
+453 GSSVARQALK

-478 QYWNNPGTK
+478 QYWDNPGTK

-515 GAGQN
+515 GASQN